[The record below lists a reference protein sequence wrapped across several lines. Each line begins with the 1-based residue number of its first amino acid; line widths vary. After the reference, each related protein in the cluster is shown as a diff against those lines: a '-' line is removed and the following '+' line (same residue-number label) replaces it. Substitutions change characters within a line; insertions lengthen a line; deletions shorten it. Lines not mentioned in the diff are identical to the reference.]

1 MRLLFLLGL
10 LLSINLYA
18 QESSNGTASVNVIR
32 PLSIE
37 AINPDLDFGDII
49 LTGAQ
54 FIATVSPLSGA
65 EFQVIGNPAWNV
77 IITFNSI
84 TLDNSEW
91 VSVHGG
97 TSGQIPFTPHI
108 IQESGTDIISGNN
121 YQLSGTLGILRLYLG
136 GDINISANQPYGDY
150 TGTFTINISY

>member
-77 IITFNSI
+77 II
-84 TLDNSEW
+84 LHW
-91 VSVHGG
+91 
-97 TSGQIPFTPHI
+97 I
-108 IQESGTDIISGNN
+108 IQNG
-121 YQLSGTLGILRLYLG
+121 
-136 GDINISANQPYGDY
+136 
-150 TGTFTINISY
+150 